1 MFAGLKLH
9 DIPGRAIAGAYILHE
24 GLGKWGAPAE
34 RAAGLH
40 AAASGAFPLFKSM
53 DPKTFSTLL
62 SAAEI
67 ATGGALLLP
76 FVPTALAGVALT
88 GFAGG
93 LVTMY
98 LRTPVMHKEG
108 SIWPSPKGVAVS
120 KDSWLLALGMG
131 MVLDGVGRRAARQR
145 RKIAKAARQLV
156 RRQQAELEDA
166 DEAATA

>member
-9 DIPGRAIAGAYILHE
+9 DVPGRVIAGAYILHE
-24 GLGKWGAPAE
+24 GLGKWGAPEE

-40 AAASGAFPLFKSM
+40 AAASGAFPMFKSM
-53 DPKTFSTLL
+53 NPKTFTTML

-67 ATGGALLLP
+67 ATGSVLLLP
-76 FVPTALAGVALT
+76 IAPTALAGLALT

-98 LRTPVMHKEG
+98 LRTPTMHKEG
-108 SIWPSPKGVAVS
+108 SIWPSPQGIAVS
-120 KDSWLLALGMG
+120 KDSWLLALGVG
-131 MVLDGVGRRAARQR
+131 MVLDGVGRRAGRQR

-156 RRQQAELEDA
+156 RQQQAE
-166 DEAATA
+166 EAEQG